1 MSECFHKILTLT
13 KAEIRS
19 PFLVLSHLPDLV
31 ELLNM
36 KNYNYFHENL

>member
-1 MSECFHKILTLT
+1 MSECVHKILTLT
-13 KAEIRS
+13 KAEIS
-19 PFLVLSHLPDLV
+19 FLVLSHLPDLV